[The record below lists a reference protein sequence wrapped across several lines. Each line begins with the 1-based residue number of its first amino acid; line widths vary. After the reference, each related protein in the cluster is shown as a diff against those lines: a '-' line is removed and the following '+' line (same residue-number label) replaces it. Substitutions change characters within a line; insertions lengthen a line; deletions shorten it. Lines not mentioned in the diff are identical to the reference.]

1 MNNQIKGDMSMKK
14 KTAIITGAGGGIGRA
29 AALQLAKDD
38 FNLVIVDFNEQIALE
53 TLELVK

>member
-1 MNNQIKGDMSMKK
+1 MKK